1 MKEFVAKRSRQGVS
15 RTDIIAINSQAVK
28 DKENGNA
35 VINASIGTFLDD
47 DKKVGSVQLVKE
59 SLKNHIND
67 NLGYPTSYG
76 DSGYCQG
83 VMKYVFEEKLDH
95 INELYHPFIGATL
108 GGTGAITQAFN
119 LFLEEGE
126 LVLLPDVMWTN
137 YKLIAKKAHAG
148 YVTYEMFTKEG
159 GLNIESI
166 RNTIISARE
175 KSHHVLL
182 VINDPCQNPTGY
194 CMTTEEYDKL
204 FEVLNDEG
212 RKGYLTVLFDI
223 AYISFFHV
231 DGKKCALIDKLN
243 EAKCDFL
250 PLICFSC
257 SKLFG
262 LYGLRVGA
270 LIALCPNEEN
280 AEEVKRAFG
289 AQARGTYSVPVGP
302 AEIAVSKVLNDPEK
316 IDELHCQVKKNS
328 DELAQRSKIL
338 IEELDKAGI
347 GYYPYMSGFFIT
359 LKVKN
364 AFEISEQLKKKHMYV
379 VPMNEDSIRLAISGL
394 TKSEISTLI
403 EGFKEFM

>member
-15 RTDIIAINSQAVK
+15 KTDIIAINTQAIK
-28 DKENGNA
+28 DKEAGNV

-47 DKKVGSVQLVKE
+47 DKKVGGVELIKD

-67 NLGYPTSYG
+67 NLGYPGTCG
-76 DSGYCQG
+76 DLGYCEG
-83 VMKYVFEEKLDH
+83 VMKYVFEDRLEH
-95 INELYHPFIGATL
+95 INSIYSPFIGATL
-108 GGTGAITQAFN
+108 GGTGAISQAFN

-148 YVTYEMFTKEG
+148 YMTYSMFDKNG
-159 GLNIESI
+159 GLNIPSI
-166 RNTIISARE
+166 KETIAKARE
-175 KSHHVLL
+175 TSHHVLL

-194 CMTTEEYDKL
+194 CMTKEEYDEL
-204 FEVLNDEG
+204 FMVLNEEG
-212 RKGYLTVLFDI
+212 KKGYLTVLFDI

-231 DGKKCALIDKLN
+231 DGKECALIDKLN
-243 EAKCDFL
+243 EGKCDFL

-270 LIALCPNEEN
+270 LIALCPNEIN
-280 AEEVKRAFG
+280 RDEVKRAFG
-289 AQARGTYSVPVGP
+289 AQARGVYSVPNGP
-302 AEIAVSKVLNDPEK
+302 AEIAVSKVLNNPTKLE
-316 IDELHCQVKKNS
+316 ELHAQVKQNS
-328 DELAQRSKIL
+328 DELAERSAIL
-338 IEELDKAGI
+338 IKELDEAGI

-359 LKVKN
+359 LKIKN
-364 AFEISEQLKKKHMYV
+364 AFEVAEKMKAKHMYV

-394 TKSEISTLI
+394 TKGEVATLI
-403 EGFKEFM
+403 QGFKELM